1 MQTPSSAQVIVDL
14 TVMDDAE
21 ATEDPVIP
29 NLVKLYVDDQV
40 CRWERV
46 SLEFVM
52 SPRIEYAWPHPA
64 PSFQAWYGT
73 VLATSEYLASRM
85 SSGTRAQT
93 WISEWRLVRLAPNT
107 MFFEVGFRFRNLVPE
122 WFRMSASETEVDAMR
137 RVAEELQQLLTVE
150 LLEWQQVTSGV
161 QLRWM
166 HAT

>member
-1 MQTPSSAQVIVDL
+1 A
-14 TVMDDAE
+14 
-21 ATEDPVIP
+21 
-29 NLVKLYVDDQV
+29 KLYVDDQV
-40 CRWERV
+40 RRWERV

-52 SPRIEYAWPHPA
+52 SPTIEYAWPHPA

-93 WISEWRLVRLAPNT
+93 WISEWRQCAAVLQT
-107 MFFEVGFRFRNLVPE
+107 MFFEVGFKFRNLVPE
-122 WFRMSASETEVDAMR
+122 WFRMSAPNAEVDVMR

-161 QLRWM
+161 QCRVVSPLDARNLGPFGRDE
-166 HAT
+166 TGRC